1 MIWSLLKRKKSNQA
15 LVTRQYET
23 ITAAARSPVFYE
35 EMGAPDTVIG
45 RFEMITLHLVLYLR
59 RTASSGPAVQG
70 LAQEVLEAFFEDV
83 DHSIRE
89 LGIGDT
95 GVPKRMKKFAR
106 MFYGRANSY
115 GDALEAADQAAL
127 AEALSRNIHPDAG
140 AAAPSMQALAE
151 WMMRAA
157 TALERAGE
165 DTLASGLL
173 EFPQHQAGPGDQ
185 ASPGDQAG

>member
-15 LVTRQYET
+15 LVTRQYEA
-23 ITAAARSPVFYE
+23 ITAAARWPAFYE
-35 EMGAPDTVIG
+35 EMDAPDTVIG

-59 RTASSGPAVQG
+59 RTSSSGPAVQG

-115 GDALEAADQAAL
+115 GESLEAADETAL

-157 TALERAGE
+157 TALERTGE
-165 DTLASGLL
+165 ETLASGLL
-173 EFPQHQAGPGDQ
+173 EFPQDQTGAG
-185 ASPGDQAG
+185 A

>member
-1 MIWSLLKRKKSNQA
+1 MIWSLLKRKKSNQV
-15 LVTRQYET
+15 LVTRQYEA

-35 EMGAPDTVIG
+35 EMDAPDTVIG
-45 RFEMITLHLVLYLR
+45 RFEMITIHLVLYLR
-59 RTASSGPAVQG
+59 RTSASGPAVQG

-115 GDALEAADQAAL
+115 GQALEAADQNAL

-151 WMMRAA
+151 WMMRTAA
-157 TALERAGE
+157 ELQRAGE
-165 DTLASGLL
+165 ETLASGQL
-173 EFPQHQAGPGDQ
+173 EFTYGQAGSKDR
-185 ASPGDQAG
+185 AG

>member
-15 LVTRQYET
+15 LVTRQYEA
-23 ITAAARSPVFYE
+23 ITAAARAPIFYQ
-35 EMGAPDTVIG
+35 EMHAPDTVIG
-45 RFEMITLHLVLYLR
+45 RFEMITIHLVLYLR
-59 RTASSGPAVQG
+59 RTSSSGEAVQG

-115 GDALEAADQAAL
+115 GAALEAADQSAL
-127 AEALSRNIHPDAG
+127 ADALSRNIHPDPG
-140 AAAPSMQALAE
+140 DAAPSMQALAG
-151 WMMRAA
+151 WMMQAA
-157 TALERAGE
+157 AALDRAGE

-173 EFPQHQAGPGDQ
+173 EFPRHRAG
-185 ASPGDQAG
+185 

>member
-1 MIWSLLKRKKSNQA
+1 M
-15 LVTRQYET
+15 
-23 ITAAARSPVFYE
+23 P
-35 EMGAPDTVIG
+35 
-45 RFEMITLHLVLYLR
+45 R
-59 RTASSGPAVQG
+59 R
-70 LAQEVLEAFFEDV
+70 VLEAFFEDV

-115 GDALEAADQAAL
+115 GEALEASDETAL

-157 TALERAGE
+157 TALERTGE
-165 DTLASGLL
+165 ETLASGLL
-173 EFPQHQAGPGDQ
+173 EFPQDQTGAGAQAG
-185 ASPGDQAG
+185 

>member
-1 MIWSLLKRKKSNQA
+1 MIWSLLKRKKSNQV
-15 LVTRQYET
+15 LVTRQYEA
-23 ITAAARSPVFYE
+23 ITAAARAPAFYE
-35 EMGAPDTVIG
+35 EMQAPDTVIG
-45 RFEMITLHLVLYLR
+45 RFEMITIHLVLYLR
-59 RTASSGPAVQG
+59 RTSKSGEAVQG

-115 GDALEAADQAAL
+115 GDALEAADQSAL
-127 AEALSRNIHPDAG
+127 ADALRRNIHPDAG
-140 AAAPSMQALAE
+140 DDAPSMEALAG
-151 WMMRAA
+151 WMTMAA
-157 TALERAGE
+157 AALDQAGE

-173 EFPQHQAGPGDQ
+173 EFPRHQAG
-185 ASPGDQAG
+185 